1 MATIL
6 LVDDDAALLEIL
18 SEYLQR
24 FDHRISTAT
33 TGAECLERL
42 VDSQFNLVVLG
53 VNIPGIDGWQTLSEV
68 RASSDVPVI
77 MLTARTEERDVLKGF
92 GLGADDYVAK
102 PFSFAQFEA
111 RIRAVLARGSGR
123 GRVESRVLTAGSLS
137 VDLDAHRVTR
147 DGVPIKL
154 TPTEFRLLVTLMEQ
168 PNKVLSPKILV
179 RRVWGDEYE
188 SESDYVR
195 RYIWYLRQKLETSP
209 DEPEY
214 IRNERNMGYY
224 FAAGS
229 AVS

>member
-1 MATIL
+1 
-6 LVDDDAALLEIL
+6 
-18 SEYLQR
+18 
-24 FDHRISTAT
+24 
-33 TGAECLERL
+33 
-42 VDSQFNLVVLG
+42 
-53 VNIPGIDGWQTLSEV
+53 
-68 RASSDVPVI
+68 
-77 MLTARTEERDVLKGF
+77 
-92 GLGADDYVAK
+92 
-102 PFSFAQFEA
+102 
-111 RIRAVLARGSGR
+111 
-123 GRVESRVLTAGSLS
+123 
-137 VDLDAHRVTR
+137 
-147 DGVPIKL
+147 
-154 TPTEFRLLVTLMEQ
+154 MEQ